1 MYLATKKTVLIL
13 AVLGFTLT
21 ACKKNEAT
29 APEAAPPPPRSASI
43 ETEAAPAP
51 PPPST
56 PAPEAAAEATPP
68 PTDVTDKMPTAP
80 NDSSLATG
88 AVHQQLTLALHR
100 YFENNSKMP
109 QTFQDLVTAKY
120 IDKMPTP
127 PPGKTFAIDRRH
139 LQVVVVPK

>member
-1 MYLATKKTVLIL
+1 MKK
-13 AVLGFTLT
+13 AVLMLAIFGAALT
-21 ACKKNEAT
+21 ACKKNEEPV
-29 APEAAPPPPRSASI
+29 PEAAPAPKRSASV

-51 PPPST
+51 PPPGA

-68 PTDVTDKMPTAP
+68 PTDITDKLPTAP

-88 AVHQQLTLALHR
+88 AVNEQLTLALHR
-100 YFENNSKMP
+100 YFENTSKMP
-109 QTFQDLVTAKY
+109 QTFQDLVKAKY